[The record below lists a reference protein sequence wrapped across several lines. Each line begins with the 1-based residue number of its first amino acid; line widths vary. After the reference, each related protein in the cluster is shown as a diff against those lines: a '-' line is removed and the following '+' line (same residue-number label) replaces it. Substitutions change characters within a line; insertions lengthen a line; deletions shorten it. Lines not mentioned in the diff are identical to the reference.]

1 MERRSVS
8 DAGVPN
14 NGFQPTALGAAL
26 LWCWLARMVSQTR
39 VFLDWPRGG

>member
-14 NGFQPTALGAAL
+14 NG
-26 LWCWLARMVSQTR
+26 SDR
-39 VFLDWPRGG
+39 VKSRDGSVEFRD